1 MEEEER
7 NEKEENIRLMNA
19 YAKLISEQEEEREK
33 NLKERD
39 RKMKDF

>member
-1 MEEEER
+1 
-7 NEKEENIRLMNA
+7 MNA